1 MKRIDDLIFWLDKY
15 NFPDGLNDIRKMQS
29 DHDYACKVGFE
40 TDVTHDSLVSLLI
53 KLFDW
58 DESILGEDYYE
69 DIFERLCIFEEIN

>member
-1 MKRIDDLIFWLDKY
+1 
-15 NFPDGLNDIRKMQS
+15 MQS